1 MKKYLFLVVLL
12 LATLSSFSYS
22 NYPRPD
28 YKYYI
33 VKEPMVVKKSRTSC
47 WNKNSLF

>member
-22 NYPRPD
+22 NYPRPN

-33 VKEPMVVKKSRTSC
+33 VKEPMVVKNLELPVGT
-47 WNKNSLF
+47 NSLF